1 LEDQYQKWNH
11 LRNPWRWRELKVLI
25 QLKTKKKISILIPAY
40 NEQGNIPSL
49 ISRLEHLYV
58 KLKSQYDFE
67 FLLLD
72 NNSKDRTRELALQ
85 QCQNN
90 KLWKYLR
97 YSRNFGAESS
107 ILAGL
112 DHVTGDATI
121 IVFSDL
127 QDPPEN
133 IPVMLEKW
141 EAGAEVV
148 YGVINKRNDSNI
160 LKTLG
165 AKSAYFLIHHLTD
178 SKIPV
183 DATDFRLLDRKVVDA
198 LRALREPDRYF
209 RGLVHWVGFKEDAF
223 LYDRDKRVAGKS
235 NANFIYC
242 VKFALHAIVCFSS
255 KPMHFILAAGIL
267 LTCISIIAAF
277 IYTILFFVR
286 PAFLIPP
293 PPGMTTVVIL
303 VCLALGINSLFLGII
318 GEYVGRIYNQGK
330 ARPLYIVSEKVNF

>member
-1 LEDQYQKWNH
+1 MGDF
-11 LRNPWRWRELKVLI
+11 
-25 QLKTKKKISILIPAY
+25 KKISILIPAY
-40 NEQGNIPSL
+40 NEEGNIPNL
-49 ISRLEHLYV
+49 ISRLDAQYEL
-58 KLKSQYDFE
+58 LKHRYEFE
-67 FLLLD
+67 FLFLD
-72 NNSKDRTRELALQ
+72 NSSTDNTRNLLLLQ
-85 QCQNN
+85 CAKN
-90 KLWKYLR
+90 KQWKYLR
-97 YSRNFGAESS
+97 YSRNFGSESS
-107 ILAGL
+107 MLAGL

-148 YGVINKRNDSNI
+148 YGVINERNDSSI

-165 AKSAYFLIHHLTD
+165 AKAAYFLIHHLTD
-178 SKIPV
+178 SKIPA
-183 DATDFRLLDRKVVDA
+183 DATDFRLLDRKVVEA

-209 RGLVHWVGFKEDAF
+209 RGLVHWVGFKEDSF
-223 LYDRDKRVAGKS
+223 LYDRHKRVAGES

-255 KPMHFILAAGIL
+255 KPMHFILAAGML
-267 LTCISIIAAF
+267 LTSISIIASIA
-277 IYTILFFVR
+277 YTILFFVR
-286 PAFLIPP
+286 PAFLTPP

-303 VCLALGINSLFLGII
+303 GCLALGINSLFLGII

-330 ARPLYIVSEKVNF
+330 ARPLYIVSEKVNL